1 MIATGR
7 SMTMIQNTISL
18 IQRSGL
24 AGGIIE
30 VKRAYALL
38 LL

>member
-7 SMTMIQNTISL
+7 SMTMIQNMISL

-24 AGGIIE
+24 PGGIIE